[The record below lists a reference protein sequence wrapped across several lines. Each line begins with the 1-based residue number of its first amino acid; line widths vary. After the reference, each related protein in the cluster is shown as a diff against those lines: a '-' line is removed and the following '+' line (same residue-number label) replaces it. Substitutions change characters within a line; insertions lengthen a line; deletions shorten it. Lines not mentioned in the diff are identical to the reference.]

1 MGVEEVDVFID
12 MVITYE
18 NVLQKF
24 KVDVMDG
31 EVAKI

>member
-18 NVLQKF
+18 NVLQIF